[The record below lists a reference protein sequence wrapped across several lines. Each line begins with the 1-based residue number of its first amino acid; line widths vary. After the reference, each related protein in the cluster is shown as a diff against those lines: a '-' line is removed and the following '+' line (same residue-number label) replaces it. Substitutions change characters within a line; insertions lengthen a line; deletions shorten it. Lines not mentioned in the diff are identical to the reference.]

1 VVEQRFR
8 NVNDSDR
15 IQADPGGSTKPEE
28 SIASGSTRRLAHPRE
43 GADQAARDFL
53 DAILCGLLGAQATWI
68 ATRDPAALRRE
79 LIALLA
85 ALG

>member
-1 VVEQRFR
+1 
-8 NVNDSDR
+8 
-15 IQADPGGSTKPEE
+15 
-28 SIASGSTRRLAHPRE
+28 
-43 GADQAARDFL
+43 
-53 DAILCGLLGAQATWI
+53 LCGLLRAQATWI